1 MIKKPKDYETLK
13 NQYEALMAGGHKCVI
28 KEAKEA
34 KDNNGKDIL
43 VVYFDTAQEDI
54 QPLYFQNMYLKDTR
68 PDKKWSYSGQ
78 RTFWVESE
86 WFESNLSKL
95 AGAIEKSN
103 PDVAIWDKNGTLD
116 LPRLKGLKLGVVFG
130 QEEYT
135 KEDYTVGVSTKPR
148 YFCGYEEAPEQK
160 VPERK
165 QAKNKPAPPPNAN
178 TDYGFVNVTQDDTE
192 GLPFA

>member
-1 MIKKPKDYETLK
+1 MIKKPKDYENLK
-13 NQYEALMAGGHKCVI
+13 NSYESLTAGGHKCII
-28 KEAKEA
+28 KEAKES
-34 KDNNGKDIL
+34 KDGNGKDIL
-43 VVYFDTAQEDI
+43 VVYFDTAAEDL
-54 QPLYFQNMYLKDTR
+54 QPKYFENMYLNDKR

-103 PDVAIWDKNGTLD
+103 PEVAIWNNGTLD
-116 LPRLKGLKLGVVFG
+116 LPKLKGLKLGVVFG

-135 KEDYTVGVSTKPR
+135 KDDHTLGVSTKPR
-148 YFCGYEEAPEQK
+148 YFCGYDEAYNQK

-165 QAKNKPAPPPNAN
+165 VQKPKAVTTP
-178 TDYGFVNVTQDDTE
+178 DYSFVNVPDDDLE
-192 GLPFA
+192 GLPFK